1 MQKHQTCTISTRRLA
16 KILLTLFIL
25 IFSSLTLA
33 QDDTEANDNSDD
45 PVMLG
50 LAVARE
56 TVEEER
62 GKPLTLLRWRYYE
75 DNWSNNATLQLY
87 GSFGIDNCIA
97 EIPVLLKRT
106 DILFGWTFSL
116 LDVSGKE
123 YQARVSYD
131 LAEAVICDEVR
142 VPPQYAPAAAP
153 AAEGGG

>member
-62 GKPLTLLRWRYYE
+62 GKPLTLVAL
-75 DNWSNNATLQLY
+75 A
-87 GSFGIDNCIA
+87 
-97 EIPVLLKRT
+97 LL
-106 DILFGWTFSL
+106 
-116 LDVSGKE
+116 
-123 YQARVSYD
+123 
-131 LAEAVICDEVR
+131 
-142 VPPQYAPAAAP
+142 
-153 AAEGGG
+153 